1 MDLKELKTRV
11 DDLSKLVEAVNL
23 NVKVLTGL
31 SQRRVTIFELDE
43 ALTKLIQFG
52 CADLTQEETIY
63 FRNVVN
69 KLQIWCSYL
78 DEGKPKMHKKLKYT
92 EGGCNFVVVDGT
104 SLLPGYDEMIDKQV
118 KLLNSEDGK
127 QSS

>member
-1 MDLKELKTRV
+1 MDLKELKARV

-31 SQRRVTIFELDE
+31 SQRRVTIYELDE
-43 ALTKLIQFG
+43 ALTKLVSFG

-63 FRNVVN
+63 FRNAIN
-69 KLQIWCSYL
+69 KLQIWVSYL

-104 SLLPGYDEMIDKQV
+104 SLLPGYEEMIEKQV
-118 KLLNSEDGK
+118 RLLNHNSGHSD
-127 QSS
+127 